1 MIRRKKA
8 RFVDAFL
15 RRDMMAKEV
24 KKLAGRLEDAV
35 RVFDVSLSLCGIG
48 RTTQRLPRRFQLL
61 MLFHAGN
68 RFSPRYTRTSKS
80 RRCCSAANTS
90 FSTPRTLSA
99 LRLRC

>member
-35 RVFDVSLSLCGIG
+35 RVFDVSLSLRRIG
-48 RTTQRLPRRFQLL
+48 LAAQRLTRRFRLL
-61 MLFHAGN
+61 MPFHADH

-80 RRCCSAANTS
+80 RRCCSAANTY

-99 LRLRC
+99 SRLRC

>member
-35 RVFDVSLSLCGIG
+35 RVFDVSLSLCRIG
-48 RTTQRLPRRFQLL
+48 LTAPRL
-61 MLFHAGN
+61 
-68 RFSPRYTRTSKS
+68 T
-80 RRCCSAANTS
+80 
-90 FSTPRTLSA
+90 
-99 LRLRC
+99 